1 MTSLENEI
9 TTAEAE
15 FGAWHRKRNDA
26 LAEGFGLLTLTS
38 FQRLATEPAAV
49 DLVPGLWSA
58 DRAMAALNAGASD
71 GFVMYDGGTP
81 VHGTLTQAVAERG
94 QKMWVRWCGGPEVVA
109 VELARRDG
117 HYLIRTRA
125 ASTPAQQNF
134 SGVPVFDF
142 DPDWIIKGSY
152 LAYDSPQVARIST
165 ARSDTSLTAVLAG
178 EITFNRQGSRY
189 RLRAEFEPG
198 TGALRVTFHD
208 ATNGLG
214 TAAWRF
220 LDVPPPA
227 LDGTVLLDFNRA
239 QNYPFAFT
247 EYAVCPAP
255 VVGNRLP
262 LAVTAGEKLPA

>member
-15 FGAWHRKRNDA
+15 FGAWLRKRNDA
-26 LAEGFGLLTLTS
+26 LAEDFGLLTLTS
-38 FQRLATEPAAV
+38 FQWLAAEPSAV

-71 GFVMYDGGTP
+71 GFVMYDGGAP
-81 VHGTLTQAVAERG
+81 VRGLLTQSVAERG
-94 QKMWVRWCGGPEVVA
+94 QIMWVRWCGGPEEMA

-117 HYLIRTRA
+117 RYLIRTRA

-142 DPDWIIKGSY
+142 DPYWVLKGGY
-152 LAYDSPQVARIST
+152 VPYDPLQVARVST
-165 ARSDTSLTAVLAG
+165 SRSDTSLTAVLAG
-178 EITFNRQGSRY
+178 EITFNHEGSGY
-189 RLRAEFEPG
+189 RLHAEFEPA

-255 VVGNRLP
+255 VAANQLP
-262 LAVTAGEKLPA
+262 FAVTAGEKLPA

>member
-1 MTSLENEI
+1 MTSLENEV

-26 LAEGFGLLTLTS
+26 LSEDFGLLTLTS
-38 FQRLATEPAAV
+38 FQWLAAEPSAV

-58 DRAMAALNAGASD
+58 DRAVAALNAGASD
-71 GFVMYDGGTP
+71 GFLMYDGGTP
-81 VHGTLTQAVAERG
+81 VRGILTQAVAERG
-94 QKMWVRWCGGPEVVA
+94 QTMWVRWWSGPEQVA
-109 VELARRDG
+109 VELVRRDG
-117 HYLIRTRA
+117 RYLIRTRA

-142 DPDWIIKGSY
+142 DPDWILKGRY
-152 LAYDSPQVARIST
+152 VPYDSPQVSRIST
-165 ARSDTSLTAVLAG
+165 SRSDTSLTLVLAG
-178 EITFNRQGSRY
+178 EITFNYQCSSY

-214 TAAWRF
+214 TAPWRF

-255 VVGNRLP
+255 VAGNLLP
-262 LAVTAGEKLPA
+262 LAVTAGEKLPV

>member
-1 MTSLENEI
+1 MTSLENEV

-15 FGAWHRKRNDA
+15 FGAWHRQRNDA
-26 LAEGFGLLTLTS
+26 LAENFGLLTLTS
-38 FQRLATEPAAV
+38 FQWLAAEPSAV

-71 GFVMYDGGTP
+71 GFEMYDGGTP
-81 VHGTLTQAVAERG
+81 VRGILTQAVAERG
-94 QKMWVRWCGGPEVVA
+94 QKTWVRRCGGPEEVA

-117 HYLIRTRA
+117 RYLIRTRA

-142 DPDWIIKGSY
+142 EPDWIIKGSY
-152 LAYDSPQVARIST
+152 IPFGSPQVARIAT
-165 ARSDTSLTAVLAG
+165 ARSDTSLAAVLAG
-178 EITFNRQGSRY
+178 EITFNHQGSSY
-189 RLRAEFEPG
+189 RLQAEFEPG
-198 TGALRVTFHD
+198 TSALRVTFHD
-208 ATNGLG
+208 ATNGLA

-247 EYAVCPAP
+247 DYAVCPAP
-255 VVGNRLP
+255 VAANRLP
-262 LAVTAGEKLPA
+262 FAVTAGEKLPA

>member
-15 FGAWHRKRNDA
+15 FDAWHRKRNDA
-26 LAEGFGLLTLTS
+26 LAEDFGLLTLTS
-38 FQRLATEPAAV
+38 FQWLAAEPSAV

-58 DRAMAALNAGASD
+58 DLRVAALNAGASD
-71 GFVMYDGGTP
+71 GFVTYDGGTP
-81 VHGTLTQAVAERG
+81 VRGILTKTVAERS
-94 QKMWVRWCGGPEVVA
+94 QTMWVRWCGGTEAVA

-117 HYLIRTRA
+117 RYLIRTRA
-125 ASTPAQQNF
+125 ASTPAQQDF

-152 LAYDSPQVARIST
+152 VPYLSPQVARIST

-178 EITFNRQGSRY
+178 GITFNYQGSSY
-189 RLRAEFEPG
+189 RLQAEFEPE
-198 TGALRVTFHD
+198 TGALRVTFRD
-208 ATNGLG
+208 ATNGLD

-255 VVGNRLP
+255 VAANQLP
-262 LAVTAGEKLPA
+262 FAVTAGEKLPV